1 MQKIVKNCQKFCQ
14 NLQIFANFWKR
25 GSFLLLKLMI
35 SRRLRVR
42 RRVRKR
48 VHIVVIF
55 GPWGSKFGP
64 SVHTLC
70 TLVFT
75 LKKHCF
81 CRFWT
86 SPEKNFREGRKIFRK
101 RVKPICLVPFDDQK
115 LTIFVIF
122 RKFFFTFF
130 WPSAKNCSGW
140 NTHFLSKKMSK
151 KMSPLY
157 SPPGWVGGEG
167 FWQWNFSPVHNMS
180 KNSVFR
186 IIWAVFLTKF

>member
-25 GSFLLLKLMI
+25 GSFLLLKLTF
-35 SRRLRVR
+35 SRRLWLS

-48 VHIVVIF
+48 GRIVVIF
-55 GPWGSKFGP
+55 GSRGSKFGP

-75 LKKHCF
+75 LKKHRF
-81 CRFWT
+81 CQFWT
-86 SPEKNFREGRKIFRK
+86 LPEKNFREGRKIFRK

-130 WPSAKNCSGW
+130 
-140 NTHFLSKKMSK
+140 
-151 KMSPLY
+151 
-157 SPPGWVGGEG
+157 
-167 FWQWNFSPVHNMS
+167 
-180 KNSVFR
+180 
-186 IIWAVFLTKF
+186 

>member
-1 MQKIVKNCQKFCQ
+1 LQKIVKNCQKFCQ

-35 SRRLRVR
+35 SRRLRVH

-157 SPPGWVGGEG
+157 SPPGWVGGER
-167 FWQWNFSPVHNMS
+167 FWHRNFRYN
-180 KNSVFR
+180 F
-186 IIWAVFLTKF
+186 